1 MAAFSSTVERDIRSI
16 MGERCSF
23 ARETLEQY
31 RSDRCWYSVMP
42 LGLVFPRD
50 AEEVKHV
57 VRYCYNNEIP
67 VIPRGAATGLAGQ
80 AVGMGLIIDFTKHM
94 TNIQTLEDL
103 SVRVQP
109 GVVLESLNRTLQPEG
124 RFFPVDPASASLC
137 TIGGMIATNAAGA
150 HGIRY
155 GSMKDHVRSL
165 TVVLSNGEKAVIGPP
180 GQDIDDSVNP
190 FLAGIVRTLS
200 PLLQGKRD
208 AIRRAFPDV
217 PKNSSGFNLKDAV
230 AGSQTDFRK
239 LLVGSEGTL
248 AVVVEAELQTAPV
261 PAYRLGS
268 LLSLPT
274 YDHAVDATL
283 AALDLHPSAVE
294 IMDQTYTRL
303 AAGLDPA
310 VDRIINEGSPVL
322 LYVEFEGDVLEELQK
337 FVVQLGRFAAHLPA
351 GRHLPLTEAT
361 EQRAFWRLRE
371 EASKAINSEQDRR
384 KSSFIEDVCVPVRHL
399 ATYVRG
405 LKAILDRYDIRFSLY
420 GHAAT
425 GNIHCAAFVDLTDL
439 RQYRLVDT
447 VASEVYDLAI
457 GLGGTLSGEHGDGF
471 VRTPFLERLYGKDTY
486 SLFRMVKHVFDPHFI
501 LNPGK
506 IIGEQNATILHD
518 LNLS

>member
-1 MAAFSSTVERDIRSI
+1 MAAFSSAVERDIRSI

-23 ARETLEQY
+23 ERETLEQY

-42 LGLVFPRD
+42 LGLVSPRY
-50 AEEVKHV
+50 AEEVEQV
-57 VRYCYNNEIP
+57 VRYCFDNELP

-94 TNIQTLEDL
+94 TGIQMLEDS

-109 GVVLESLNRTLQPEG
+109 GVVLESLNRTLRTKG
-124 RFFPVDPASASLC
+124 RVFPVDPASASMC

-150 HGIRY
+150 HGVRY

-180 GQDIDDSVNP
+180 GQDINDLLNP
-190 FLAGIVRTLS
+190 FFAGIVRTLT
-200 PLLQGKRD
+200 PLLQDKKD
-208 AIRRAFPDV
+208 VIRSSFPDV
-217 PKNSSGFNLKDAV
+217 PKNSSGYNLKDAV

-239 LLVGSEGTL
+239 ILVGSEGTL

-268 LLSLPT
+268 LLSLAT
-274 YDHAVDATL
+274 YDQAVDATL
-283 AALDLHPSAVE
+283 TALELHPSAVE

-310 VDRIINEGSPVL
+310 VDRLIEGASPVL
-322 LYVEFEGDVLEELQK
+322 LYVEFEGDVLEDLQK
-337 FVVQLGRFAAHLPA
+337 SVVHLGRIAAHLPA
-351 GRHLPLTEAT
+351 RRHHPLTEEA
-361 EQRAFWRLRE
+361 EQRAFWKLRE
-371 EASKAINSEQDRR
+371 EASKAINSEQSRR
-384 KSSFIEDVCVPVRHL
+384 KSSFIEDVCVPVKHL
-399 ATYVRG
+399 AAYVKG
-405 LKAILDRYDIRFSLY
+405 LKAILDRNDIRFSLY

-439 RQYRLVDT
+439 RQYRMVDT

-471 VRTPFLERLYGKDTY
+471 VRTPFLERLYGKETY
-486 SLFRMVKHVFDPHFI
+486 SLFRTVKQAFDPHFI

-506 IIGEQNATILHD
+506 IIGDQNATILHD
-518 LNLS
+518 LHLS